1 MLSTLNPKQK
11 EAVLVTEGPMLII
24 AGAGSGKTMVLT
36 HKIAHLVLENGVS
49 LDSILAVT
57 FTNKA
62 ALEMKE
68 RVLALL
74 QKHTRT
80 GKESGAPHGGFFIG
94 TFHSVC
100 LKIIREHALL
110 CDRDHNFVIADTKAQ
125 ESAIKSIMEELH
137 IDEKQYAPE
146 LFLYHISKLK
156 NKLIGASEYAEEA
169 AGTFPALAAEVYH
182 AYERTLKQQN
192 AVDFDDI
199 IMLCVQLLK
208 KHSDIL
214 AKYQERF
221 QYLFIDEYQ
230 DTNQAQ
236 YQFTRLLAKKHGNIC
251 VVGDSDQA
259 IYGWRQADMSN
270 ILNFEKDY
278 PTAVVF
284 VLEENYRSTQT
295 ILHAAN
301 MVIRK
306 NKVRKE
312 KNLFTR
318 NEPGAKI
325 SIVATRTETDEAE
338 FVAKKI
344 QRLTRNEGYTFSD
357 FAVLYR
363 TNAQSRVIEET
374 FMKHG
379 ITYRITGGFK
389 FYDRKEIRDML
400 AYLRLIHN
408 DRDTASLKRAIN
420 TPPRGIGK
428 ASLEKFLRDGTR
440 TKHIDAFFVMMT
452 RLRETRQTISLGR
465 FIKLIAK
472 ESGMEQ
478 ELRDGTGEELSRWEN
493 ILELASAAASY
504 GDAPAETVM
513 GAFLDNVALVSQE
526 EKAGQRS
533 VNLMTMHAAKGLEF
547 PVVFI
552 VGAEDNIFPHQR
564 SKRSPEELEE
574 ERRLC
579 YVAITRAQKCVY
591 FLYAKTRRLYGQT
604 QTNPPSRFLF
614 DIPEHLVSFQE
625 YRGALL
631 LHDLDFEDGIID
643 IDTA

>member
-1 MLSTLNPKQK
+1 MLSTLNQRQK
-11 EAVLVTEGPMLII
+11 EAVLATEGPMLII

-49 LDSILAVT
+49 LDKILAVT

-68 RVLALL
+68 RVFALL
-74 QKHTRT
+74 QKR
-80 GKESGAPHGGFFIG
+80 ENDFFIG
-94 TFHSVC
+94 TFHSIC

-110 CDRDHNFVIADTKAQ
+110 CDRDPNFVVADAKAQ
-125 ESAIKSIMEELH
+125 ESAIKSIMEEH
-137 IDEKQYAPE
+137 KIDEKQYAPE
-146 LFLYHISKLK
+146 LFMYHISKLK
-156 NKLIGASEYAEEA
+156 NKLIGADEYAGEA
-169 AGTFPALAAEVYH
+169 AGMFPGLAARVYLS
-182 AYERTLKQQN
+182 YERMLKQQN

-199 IMLCVQLLK
+199 IMFCVKLLK
-208 KHSDIL
+208 THADVL
-214 AKYQERF
+214 ARYQERF
-221 QYLFIDEYQ
+221 RYLFVDEYQ
-230 DTNQAQ
+230 DTNHAQ

-278 PTAVVF
+278 PQATVF
-284 VLEENYRSTQT
+284 VLEENYRSTKT
-295 ILHAAN
+295 ILAAAN

-312 KNLFTR
+312 KNLFTQ
-318 NEPGAKI
+318 NELGAKI
-325 SIVATRTETDEAE
+325 AVVATRNETDEAQ
-338 FVAKKI
+338 FVAEKI
-344 QRLTRNEGYTFSD
+344 RQLMRSEGYSFSD

-400 AYLRLIHN
+400 AYLRLVHN

-440 TKHIDAFFVMMT
+440 TKHIDAFFDLMR
-452 RLRETRQTISLGR
+452 RLRIEQQTMNLAR
-465 FIKLIAK
+465 FIKLVAK
-472 ESGMEQ
+472 ESGMER
-478 ELRDGTGEELSRWEN
+478 ELRDGTGEEVSRWEN
-493 ILELASAAASY
+493 ILELASAASSY
-504 GDAPAETVM
+504 GDVPAASTM

-526 EKAGQRS
+526 EKTLQHS

-547 PVVFI
+547 PAVFI

-564 SKRSPEELEE
+564 SKRTPLELEE

-579 YVAITRAQKCVY
+579 YVAITRAQKYVY
-591 FLYAKTRRLYGQT
+591 FLYAKMRRLYGQT
-604 QTNPPSRFLF
+604 QANPPSRFLF
-614 DIPEHLVSFQE
+614 DIPEHLVSFEE
-625 YRGALL
+625 YRGATMPR
-631 LHDLDFEDGIID
+631 DLDVEDGIID
-643 IDTA
+643 IEA